1 MCRYGRYFSL
11 ITWKVGIFIKLNV
24 GVANHIADLIS
35 QESGSPVIVCDQ
47 SGIIIADSAKN
58 RTGLQHEMSK
68 KVLTTN
74 LEQVPITAEEAAAS
88 NGALKEG
95 THIVIKFDGTK
106 IGSFGIAGP
115 LRVTE
120 PVAHIA
126 ARLIVNMLNDEEL
139 KDIIRGQV
147 DNLGASI
154 EHAASTVEQLTAS
167 SQQVASI
174 SQTLADE
181 AQEGLQ
187 QVKVTTD
194 VLDFISR
201 IANQTNLLGLN
212 AAIEA
217 ARAGEHGRGFSVVA
231 GEVRKLA
238 EDSKRSANEIK
249 DILNKF
255 NTTIEYIT
263 KGIFQSS
270 VITQEQANATQHITQ
285 IVEGVQQVAQEL
297 QSVIARL

>member
-1 MCRYGRYFSL
+1 MIRQ
-11 ITWKVGIFIKLNV
+11 KVGIFIKLNV
-24 GVANHIADLIS
+24 GVANQIADLIT

-47 SGIIIADSAKN
+47 SGIIIADSAKS
-58 RTGLQHEMSK
+58 RIGLLHEISK

-74 LEQVPITAEEAAAS
+74 LDTVLITAEDAAAS
-88 NGALKEG
+88 NGGLKEG
-95 THIVIKFDGTK
+95 THLVITFEGEK

-115 LRVTE
+115 LGVTE
-120 PVAHIA
+120 PVARIA
-126 ARLIVNMLNDEEL
+126 ARLIVNMLRDEEL
-139 KDIIRGQV
+139 KEVIRGQV
-147 DNLGASI
+147 DNLSVSI
-154 EHAASTVEQLTAS
+154 EHAASTIEQLTAS
-167 SQQVASI
+167 SQQVAAI

-181 AQEGLQ
+181 ARAGLQ

-238 EDSKRSANEIK
+238 EDSRRSANEIK

-255 NTTIEYIT
+255 NATIEQIT
-263 KGIFQSS
+263 RGVLQSS
-270 VITQEQANATQHITQ
+270 EITQEQANATQHITQ
-285 IVEGVQQVAQEL
+285 IVEGVQRVGQEL
-297 QSVIARL
+297 QNVVARL

>member
-1 MCRYGRYFSL
+1 MS
-11 ITWKVGIFIKLNV
+11 KVGIFIKLNV
-24 GVANHIADLIS
+24 GVANQIADLIA
-35 QESGSPVIVCDQ
+35 QESGYPVIVCDQ
-47 SGIIIADSAKN
+47 SGIIIADSAKT
-58 RTGLQHEMSK
+58 RIGLLHKISK

-74 LEQVPITAEEAAAS
+74 LDRVLINAKDAAAS
-88 NGALKEG
+88 NGGLKEG
-95 THIVIKFDGTK
+95 THLVITFEGEK

-115 LRVTE
+115 LDVTK
-120 PVAHIA
+120 PVACIA
-126 ARLIVNMLNDEEL
+126 ARLIVNMLRDEEL

-147 DNLGASI
+147 DNLSVSI

-167 SQQVASI
+167 SQQVAAI

-181 AQEGLQ
+181 AREGLK

-249 DILNKF
+249 NILNKF
-255 NTTIEYIT
+255 NATIEQIT
-263 KGIFQSS
+263 RGVLQSS
-270 VITQEQANATQHITQ
+270 EITQEQANATQHITQ
-285 IVEGVQQVAQEL
+285 IVEGVQRVGQEL
-297 QSVIARL
+297 QSVVARL